1 MIKEELTELRLVK
14 NEPCVSI
21 IVPANSIPPE
31 REQYPVEVD
40 NAIRRASHILLGKY
54 GEEKVM
60 YLLNK
65 LKRVTAAIDYVN
77 ESGGLGIFLS
87 KDVSKVMR
95 FPFPVKE
102 KVFVGDEFEIKD
114 LLYTAKNLFVYYFLL
129 ISKKRTRLFKGY
141 GDMINEV
148 IDENYPKEFVDDYED
163 ESEYKYE
170 KDHMASSAGNS
181 LKGEVEK
188 TIIEE
193 RRFRAFLQ
201 NIDYLMFLY
210 LKKDAPFFVAGD
222 KQHLDYYK
230 HITNHTRNIAGFVEG
245 NFERQS
251 IDEIRATIILKTRNI
266 TKTLQ
271 NSKL

>member
-1 MIKEELTELRLVK
+1 MIKEELTELKLVK
-14 NEPCVSI
+14 DEPCVSI
-21 IVPANSIPPE
+21 IVPANSILPE

-40 NAIRRASHILLGKY
+40 NAIRRASNILLGKY

-65 LKRVTAAIDYVN
+65 LKRVSAAIDYVH

-102 KVFVGDEFEIKD
+102 KVFVGDEFETKD
-114 LLYTAKNLFVYYFLL
+114 LLYTARNLFVYYFLL
-129 ISKKRTRLFKGY
+129 ISKKHTRLFKGY
-141 GDMINEV
+141 GDIVDEI
-148 IDENYPKEFVDDYED
+148 IDENYPKEFVDDYEN

-170 KDHMASSAGNS
+170 KAHMASSAGNS
-181 LKGEVEK
+181 SKGDVEK

-193 RRFRAFLQ
+193 RRFRTFLK

-210 LKKDAPFFVAGD
+210 LKKDTPFFVAGD
-222 KQHLDYYK
+222 KQYLSYYE
-230 HITNHTRNIAGFVEG
+230 HITNYARNIAGFVEG
-245 NFERQS
+245 NFDRQS
-251 IDEIRATIILKTRNI
+251 VDEIRATIILKTPGI

-271 NSKL
+271 N